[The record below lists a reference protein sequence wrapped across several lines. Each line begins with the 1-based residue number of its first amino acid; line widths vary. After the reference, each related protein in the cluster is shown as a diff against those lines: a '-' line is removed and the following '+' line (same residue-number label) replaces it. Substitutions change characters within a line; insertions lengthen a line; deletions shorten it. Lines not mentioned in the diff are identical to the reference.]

1 MPKTLISPTP
11 FSRYYRGDVKI
22 PVRAYKK
29 WFGDG
34 SSVNMDR
41 ADQVLQDTLTG
52 VNVSLF

>member
-1 MPKTLISPTP
+1 VSKTLISLTP

-34 SSVNMDR
+34 SSVNLDR
-41 ADQVLQDTLTG
+41 ADQVLQDTLTS